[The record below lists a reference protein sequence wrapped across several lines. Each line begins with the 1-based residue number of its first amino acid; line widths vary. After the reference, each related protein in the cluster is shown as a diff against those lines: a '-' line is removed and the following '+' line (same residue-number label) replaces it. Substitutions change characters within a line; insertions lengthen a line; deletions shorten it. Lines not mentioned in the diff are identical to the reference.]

1 MLYRV
6 STPTE
11 ISKPAAYRA
20 LAALCVGLFLTLID
34 QSMVAVALPAIA
46 EDLGASTNQMIW
58 VVAAY
63 LLTFAVPLLVTG
75 RLGDRF
81 GQRRMY
87 IIGMIIFVVAA
98 GACAFAPSI
107 EALIAL
113 RAIQGFG
120 GAILNPQ
127 PLAVINRIFPRSS
140 RGTALGYWSAVA
152 GSAGLFGP
160 ALGGVLVDAG
170 GWRWVFA
177 VYIPVGVLSI
187 AMVAMFVPRLPHT
200 TAVIDLWSALI
211 SLVAV
216 AGVTVAFQQGPE
228 WDWGW
233 PVWVALI
240 VGALAFVALIRR
252 QASRGPNALI
262 PLKLFNVHNFSRGI
276 VAVFTLG
283 VAVYTVQ
290 LPLMQYLQV
299 GKGMDGTAAGLMLI
313 PMGILSVIF
322 APIAGRLTDRM
333 APGRVSQIGFTTM
346 ITAMVLFGAFMI
358 AGASQWWMI
367 LPISLLGIANGLCWS
382 PNSAISMRDLPSD
395 VMGAGSGV
403 YNTSRQVG
411 AVIGQSAMGAV
422 MQMTV
427 AYGVGFGMGLSM
439 FVPVAVLLVGL
450 VAVSQFRD

>member
-1 MLYRV
+1 MTTLTDQR
-6 STPTE
+6 
-11 ISKPAAYRA
+11 AAYRA

-46 EDLGASTNQMIW
+46 EELGASTNQMIW

-81 GQRRMY
+81 GQRHMY
-87 IIGMIIFVVAA
+87 IIGMVIFVAAA
-98 GACAFAPSI
+98 GACAFAPTI
-107 EALIAL
+107 EVLIAL

-127 PLAVINRIFPRSS
+127 PLAVINRIFPRES

-160 ALGGVLVDAG
+160 VLGGVLVDAG

-177 VYIPVGVLSI
+177 VYIPLGVLSI
-187 AMVAMFVPRLPHT
+187 ATVAIFVPRLPRT

-228 WDWGW
+228 WNWGW

-240 VGALAFVALIRR
+240 VGTLAFIALIKR
-252 QASRGPNALI
+252 QAGRGSRALI
-262 PLKLFNVHNFSRGI
+262 PLKLFSVHNFARGI
-276 VAVFTLG
+276 IAVFTLG
-283 VAVYTVQ
+283 VAVYTAQ

-299 GKGMDGTAAGLMLI
+299 GKGMDGTTAGLILI
-313 PMGILSVIF
+313 PMGILSVVF
-322 APIAGRLTDRM
+322 APLAGRLTDRM
-333 APGRVSQIGFTTM
+333 APGRVSQIGFVTM
-346 ITAMVLFGAFMI
+346 IAAMALFGVFMI
-358 AGASQWWMI
+358 LGASPWWMLI
-367 LPISLLGIANGLCWS
+367 PISLLGVANGLCWS
-382 PNSAISMRDLPSD
+382 PNSAIAMRDLPAD

-427 AYGVGFGMGLSM
+427 VYGVGFGMGVSM
-439 FVPVAVLLVGL
+439 FVPVIVLLVGL
-450 VAVSQFRD
+450 VAVSQFKG